1 MSFLAA
7 DVPEFSTLPAIKRRF
22 SLLDGC
28 VRVGQ
33 LFPRYVCQIM
43 YSCVTR
49 DIQITVLPEFVPE
62 RSDAD
67 EATYFWAYTVE
78 IANQGDM
85 TVQLTARHWKITD
98 ANGRLEEAQGP
109 GVVGEQ
115 PVLKP
120 GETFRYTSGCPL
132 TTPSGIMTGSY
143 RMVTEKGDVF
153 EAEIPVFSLDSP
165 FARKVLN

>member
-1 MSFLAA
+1 
-7 DVPEFSTLPAIKRRF
+7 
-22 SLLDGC
+22 
-28 VRVGQ
+28 
-33 LFPRYVCQIM
+33 M
-43 YSCVTR
+43 YSTVTH

-67 EATYFWAYTVE
+67 EASFWWAYTVE
-78 IANQGDM
+78 IANRGHT

-98 ANGRLEEAQGP
+98 GNGKLEEVKGA

-120 GETFRYTSGCPL
+120 GEIFRYTSGTTM
-132 TTPSGIMTGSY
+132 TTPSGIMTGTY
-143 RMVTEKGDVF
+143 RMVNEKGDVF

-165 FARKVLN
+165 YARRVLN